1 MSLPYAAPALAPSD
15 DTLKLL
21 SVFHFVL
28 GGLTGLCSLFPVIHI
43 AIGVMIVRGTMP
55 APATVP
61 AGGPAP
67 MPPEFGWLFV
77 AMGAFAILIGWAIAA
92 CLILAGV
99 RLRQRRWWTFCLVI
113 AAVSCISFPFGTLL
127 GIFTLLT
134 ITKPEVKAS
143 FR

>member
-1 MSLPYAAPALAPSD
+1 MSLPYATPELAPSD

-28 GGLTGLCSLFPVIHI
+28 GGLTGLCSCFPLVHVG
-43 AIGVMIVRGTMP
+43 IGLAMVTGSF
-55 APATVP
+55 PATNQGPPPP
-61 AGGPAP
+61 AAA
-67 MPPEFGWLFV
+67 GWVFV
-77 AMGAFAILIGWAIAA
+77 AMGSAFIVVGWGLAA

-99 RLRQRRWWTFCLVI
+99 RLRQRRWWTYCVVV
-113 AAVSCISFPFGTLL
+113 AAVSCASFPFGTLL

-134 ITKPEVKAS
+134 LAKPEVRAS